1 MILFSPYSPLFCEA
15 KAHRAAKAAVRARHD
30 DDAPLKIDVGQDHF
44 RHCYPSIKF
53 LDTTIRSRQPVQK
66 PADVSRPADILHA
79 SGQTIAF
86 PWNKQE
92 CKARPQLLF

>member
-1 MILFSPYSPLFCEA
+1 MTGEA
-15 KAHRAAKAAVRARHD
+15 STSKAAVGASHD
-30 DDAPLKIDVGQDHF
+30 DDATLKIDVGQVHF
-44 RHCYPSIKF
+44 RHCFPPIRF

-66 PADVSRPADILHA
+66 PAAVSSPADICHA

-92 CKARPQLLF
+92 CKARPQLFF